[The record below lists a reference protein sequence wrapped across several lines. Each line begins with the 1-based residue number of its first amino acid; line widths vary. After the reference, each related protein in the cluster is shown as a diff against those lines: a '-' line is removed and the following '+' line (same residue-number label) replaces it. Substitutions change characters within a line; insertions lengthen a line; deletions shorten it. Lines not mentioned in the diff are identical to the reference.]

1 MSTMTSPSTL
11 VKKKAQCIVFEGID
25 GAGKSSYLPDAMAVL
40 QAKGCE
46 PVLSREPGG
55 TALGEALREM
65 LLHQTMAA
73 ETECLLI
80 FAARQQHL
88 KQVIEP
94 ALAAGRWVLC
104 DRFTDA
110 TYAYQGAGRGFDLN
124 RIAVLED
131 WVQGAW
137 RPDHVLLFDLDPGL
151 AAQRRS
157 QVREADK
164 FERLDQ
170 SFFERVRA
178 AYLDRAAKMPNQYH
192 AIDTNQSQDKVRAI
206 VNKLIIS
213 ICN

>member
-1 MSTMTSPSTL
+1 MTSPLTL
-11 VKKKAQCIVFEGID
+11 VRKKAQCIVFEGID

-40 QAKGCE
+40 QAHGCE

-124 RIAVLED
+124 RIALLEQ

-137 RPDHVLLFDLDPGL
+137 RPDHVLLFDLDPSL

-164 FERLDQ
+164 FERLDHA
-170 SFFERVRA
+170 FFERVRA
-178 AYLDRAAKMPNQYH
+178 AYLARAEKMPNQYH
-192 AIDTNQSQDKVRAI
+192 SIDTKQSQDEVRVI
-206 VNKLIIS
+206 VNKIITS
-213 ICN
+213 ICI